1 MTGTRLEDQL
11 WTLFDEA
18 LDLYGDSPRA
28 SRWLQ
33 HHVQRFDEPLRIA
46 VAGPA
51 QVGKSTL
58 INAIVG
64 EGVAP
69 VEVDGGKDAF
79 VWYQD
84 GAAPSVSLHSAH
96 ESVTDVAV
104 TRLDRW
110 LHVDPPPGTPE
121 DLNEI
126 VVDWPTRT
134 LRHTVLI
141 DTPAVGVANAP
152 ASTGPS
158 IMDRVVREADA
169 VLYLAR
175 RAPGTEL
182 NALRLIPETPVS
194 RAAPVHTIAV
204 LSRADEIGGGRI
216 DALVAAKRI
225 ARRHRRDVRMRSLCL
240 NVIAVAG
247 LLAEAG
253 RTLREPQYAAL
264 AGLAALDRGA
274 LDELLL
280 STDRFLGGA
289 DTVAALAV
297 RQDLLNRLGLVGVR
311 LCTTLIRQGCGDAG
325 ALASQLVR
333 RSGLAELRE
342 SIRRLFVE
350 RRGLLKAR
358 SALLALEFVLRAEPR
373 PGSDRLAAELERT
386 VAGAHEFRELRLM
399 AALHSGRTRL
409 PAALEA
415 EAQRLIGM
423 EGTDVST
430 RLAAGEQATGA
441 QLWALGTQALDRW
454 VEHAENPLFSHAQQG
469 AARTVVR
476 SCEGMLA
483 ELAG

>member
-1 MTGTRLEDQL
+1 VSGTRLEDQVWGL
-11 WTLFDEA
+11 LNESLT
-18 LDLYGDSPRA
+18 LYGDSPRA

-33 HHVQRFDEPLRIA
+33 HHLQRFEEPLRIA
-46 VAGPA
+46 ITGPPQA
-51 QVGKSTL
+51 GKSTL
-58 INAIVG
+58 VNAIVG

-69 VEVDGGKDAF
+69 VEVDGAADAF

-84 GAAPSVSLHSAH
+84 GAQPRAALHSAH
-96 ESVTDVAV
+96 ESVHDVPV
-104 TRLDRW
+104 SRLDRW
-110 LHVDPPPGTPE
+110 LHLDPPPGTPE

-134 LRHTVLI
+134 LRHTILI
-141 DTPAVGVANAP
+141 DTPAVGASNAATP
-152 ASTGPS
+152 AGQS
-158 IMDRVVREADA
+158 IMDRVAREADA

-182 NALRLIPETPVS
+182 NALRLAPETPVS
-194 RAAPVHTIAV
+194 RFAPVNTILV
-204 LSRADEIGGGRI
+204 LSRADEVGGGRV
-216 DALVAAKRI
+216 DALLAAKQI
-225 ARRHRRDVRMRSLCL
+225 ARRHRRDVRMRALCQ

-247 LLAEAG
+247 LMAEAG
-253 RTLREPQYAAL
+253 RTMREPQYAAL
-264 AGLAALDRGA
+264 APLAAIERSQ

-280 STDRFLGGA
+280 STDRFLGA
-289 DTVAALAV
+289 SDTVATLAV
-297 RQDLLNRLGLVGVR
+297 RQDLLNRLGIVGVR
-311 LCTTLIRQGCGDAG
+311 LATTLIRQGCGDLG
-325 ALASQLVR
+325 ALASQLMR

-342 SIRRLFVE
+342 SIRQLFVE

-358 SALLALEFVLRAEPR
+358 SALLALEFVLGAEPR

-399 AALHSGRTRL
+399 AALRSGRTRL
-409 PAALEA
+409 PSALET

-430 RLAAGEQATGA
+430 RLAADEQATGA
-441 QLWALGTQALDRW
+441 QLWTLGTQALDRW
-454 VEHAENPLFSHAQQG
+454 LEHAENPLFSHAQQG